1 MKIREFL
8 KDHLAKRSQA
18 VDPEIKR
25 QFTPDQQM
33 EMEMSGA
40 DGGVFTLFWRDGE
53 FYVEERKAE
62 TPMIRVQTKAR
73 DFLDLMTGRYNE
85 FVDITK
91 LDANSQLML
100 DPVSMMTPKKLDL
113 LKKLTGTLCIQY
125 CSGTTPNDD
134 VMSESYMSFNGEP
147 VNSEAPRCTVIMPV
161 DNLERIAKGEV
172 TPPQLM
178 VAGRMRVV
186 GDMQLVVQ
194 MSPLLR

>member
-1 MKIREFL
+1 MNIREFL
-8 KDHLAKRSQA
+8 REHLAKRSNSVPA
-18 VDPEIKR
+18 DIKR

-33 EMEMSGA
+33 EMDLSGA
-40 DGGVFTLFWRDGE
+40 DGGVFTLYWRDGD
-53 FYVEERKAE
+53 FTIEERNAD
-62 TPMIRVQTKAR
+62 TPMVRVQTKAR

-100 DPVSMMTPKKLDL
+100 DPVSMMTPKKMDL

-125 CSGTTPNDD
+125 CSGNTPNDD
-134 VMSESYMSFNGEP
+134 VMSESYMSFNGEA
-147 VNSEAPRCTVIMPV
+147 VNQDAPRCTVIMPI

-178 VAGRMRVV
+178 MAGRMRVL